1 MHLFDLITELEI
13 ETPTANAVSP
23 LRILAISKFLG
34 LAPGLRVVDFGCGR
48 GELLCLWVK
57 GFGVRGVGVDL
68 SAPML
73 AEAQSRARRWGIAE
87 QLEFYCMPA
96 MEYHYGAGNFDVA
109 VCMGATMAFEG
120 FTPTIRYLRN
130 VIHAGGSL
138 VIGEPFYNSLEA
150 PKELVEYEGPFYT
163 QRELFEIARREGF
176 EIGYHSR
183 ATRDEWDGYIFNSR
197 GAELKEILNLPIG
210 PIREKSRERLHHWQD
225 MYLHYR
231 QEWQE
236 IAFFTLHPC

>member
-1 MHLFDLITELEI
+1 MNLFDLITELEV
-13 ETPTANAVSP
+13 EAPAANAVSP
-23 LRILAISKFLG
+23 LRILAVGKFLG
-34 LAPGLRVVDFGCGR
+34 PAPDVRVVDFGCGR
-48 GELLCLWVK
+48 GELLCLWAR

-73 AEAQSRARRWGIAE
+73 AEAQSRARRW
-87 QLEFYCMPA
+87 
-96 MEYHYGAGNFDVA
+96 

-130 VIHAGGSL
+130 VIRVGGSL
-138 VIGEPFYNSLEA
+138 VIGEPFYNTIEV

-197 GAELKEILNLPIG
+197 SAELKEFLNLPIG
-210 PIREKSRERLHHWQD
+210 PIREKRRERLHHWQD
-225 MYLHYR
+225 MYLQYR

-236 IAFFTLHPC
+236 IGFFTLHPG